1 MVAAGTTDRRLHV
14 STQKGQ
20 PETARSTS
28 RRQDMDLTSPEKRRV
43 QKLRAGR
50 RSPPPRRAIE
60 DGDEEITRPDPPR
73 PPAVRALS
81 TGLNF
86 KKAVRTVIQ
95 QNYGRGLSWY
105 SLTRV
110 DEDDDQTYAVLE
122 LTGIAHPCRV
132 AEIGTAMPQDGIYG
146 RVWRVAQDTEVNE
159 DGAHRIALTEAEGL
173 NLDLFAKRAK
183 RALAGGA
190 RLIIVTEA
198 LARRAAAQGLTFDV
212 PVIALPET
220 DEQFLRDEMPQW
232 SLARADDRATL
243 EKRVKAFRAL
253 GPSQKTQSLVAREAL
268 AAAHRGHDF
277 LLQKFVNSG
286 VDVLGVKDDRGR
298 TALMLAA
305 TYGRDNVADAL
316 RSLSGARTV
325 SYTHLTLP
333 TILLV

>member
-1 MVAAGTTDRRLHV
+1 
-14 STQKGQ
+14 
-20 PETARSTS
+20 
-28 RRQDMDLTSPEKRRV
+28 MDLTSPEKRRV

-60 DGDEEITRPDPPR
+60 DDDEEITRPDPPR

-86 KKAVRTVIQ
+86 KAAVRTVIQ

-132 AEIGTAMPQDGIYG
+132 AEIGTSMPKDGVYG

-253 GPSQKTQSLVAREAL
+253 GASQ
-268 AAAHRGHDF
+268 
-277 LLQKFVNSG
+277 
-286 VDVLGVKDDRGR
+286 
-298 TALMLAA
+298 
-305 TYGRDNVADAL
+305 
-316 RSLSGARTV
+316 
-325 SYTHLTLP
+325 
-333 TILLV
+333 